1 MTGSDLTTL
10 TVIILFGSLVSG
22 TPLLFATIG
31 EIFSERSGVMNLGIE
46 GMMLVGAMSGFA
58 VWSTAFTKWHWT
70 NGSAILFGLLAGM
83 AFGCILSLLHAIIT
97 ITLRADQVVSGLAV
111 TFLGAGLSSI
121 LGEHFVGI
129 VTPLPTKITLAVLGS
144 VTVEQLAFVILGAV
158 FAPLAWY
165 YMHRTR
171 PGLDLRSVGEY
182 PAAAD
187 SLGINV
193 YRTRYLYVLFGGAM
207 SGLAG
212 AAMSLVTDPGWV
224 DGKTSGLGWIAV
236 ALVIF
241 ASWDPMRGLWVSYF
255 FGLLRRLP
263 LDLQNPA
270 LPLISTANNPQ
281 LGRFMDMLPYLA
293 TIFILILGS
302 REAMRKRIGAPAAL
316 GNPYI
321 RGERGK

>member
-1 MTGSDLTTL
+1 MTGNDLFALSIT
-10 TVIILFGSLVSG
+10 IIFGALVSG
-22 TPLLFATIG
+22 SPLLFATIG
-31 EIFSERSGVMNLGIE
+31 EIFSERSGVMNLGLE
-46 GMMLVGAMSGFA
+46 GLMLVGAMSGFA
-58 VWSTAFTKWHWT
+58 AWANT
-70 NGSAILFGLLAGM
+70 GSLPMGMLVGIIFGALLA
-83 AFGCILSLLHAIIT
+83 SLHAFIT

-121 LGEHFVGI
+121 LGQPYVGKQ
-129 VTPLPTKITLAVLGS
+129 VPQPFPLILPFLGRIS
-144 VTVEQLAFVILGAV
+144 AEQLALVIFGMI

-165 YMHRTR
+165 YLNRTR

-193 YRTRYLYVLFGGAM
+193 FRTRYIYVIFGGAM
-207 SGLAG
+207 SGFAG
-212 AAMSLVTDPGWV
+212 AVMSLVTDPGWV

-241 ASWDPMRGLWVSYF
+241 ASWDPMRGMWVSYF

-270 LPLISTANNPQ
+270 LPFISTANNPS
-281 LGRFMDMLPYLA
+281 LGRVMDMLPYLA
-293 TIFILILGS
+293 TILILIIGS

-316 GNPYI
+316 GNPYV
-321 RGERGK
+321 RGERGL

>member
-1 MTGSDLTTL
+1 MTANELIFLAITIS
-10 TVIILFGSLVSG
+10 FGALVSG
-22 TPLLFATIG
+22 SPLLFATIG
-31 EIFSERSGVMNLGIE
+31 EIFSERSGVMNLGLE

-58 VWSTAFTKWHWT
+58 VWAKTDSLML
-70 NGSAILFGLLAGM
+70 GMIAGM
-83 AFGCILSLLHAIIT
+83 ALGALFALLHAFIT

-121 LGEHFVGI
+121 LGQPYVGLRVPEPTTLI
-129 VTPLPTKITLAVLGS
+129 LP
-144 VTVEQLAFVILGAV
+144 ILGNVALEQIV
-158 FAPLAWY
+158 LIIVGMIFAPLAWY
-165 YMHRTR
+165 YLNRTR

-182 PAAAD
+182 PSAAD

-193 YRTRYLYVLFGGAM
+193 YRTRYAYVIFGGAM
-207 SGLAG
+207 SGLGG
-212 AAMSLVTDPGWV
+212 AVMSLVTDPGWV

-241 ASWDPMRGLWVSYF
+241 ATWDPMRGMWVSYF

-270 LPLISTANNPQ
+270 LPFISTANNPQ
-281 LGRFMDMLPYLA
+281 LGRVMDMLPYIA

-302 REAMRKRIGAPAAL
+302 REAMRKRLGAPAAL
-316 GNPYI
+316 GTPYI
-321 RGERGK
+321 RGERGL

>member
-1 MTGSDLTTL
+1 MTSNDLFALSIT
-10 TVIILFGSLVSG
+10 IIFGALVSG
-22 TPLLFATIG
+22 SPLLFATIG
-31 EIFSERSGVMNLGIE
+31 EIYSERSGVMNLGLE
-46 GMMLVGAMSGFA
+46 GLMLVGAMSGFA
-58 VWSTAFTKWHWT
+58 AWANT
-70 NGSAILFGLLAGM
+70 GSLLMGLLVGILFGALLA
-83 AFGCILSLLHAIIT
+83 SLHAFIT

-121 LGEHFVGI
+121 LGQPYVGKQ
-129 VTPLPTKITLAVLGS
+129 VPQPFPLILPFLGRIS
-144 VTVEQLAFVILGAV
+144 AEQLALVIFGMI

-165 YMHRTR
+165 YLNRTR

-193 YRTRYLYVLFGGAM
+193 FRTRYIYVIFGGAM
-207 SGLAG
+207 SGFAG
-212 AAMSLVTDPGWV
+212 AVMSLVTDPGWV

-241 ASWDPMRGLWVSYF
+241 ASWDPMRGMWVSYF

-270 LPLISTANNPQ
+270 LPFISTANNPS
-281 LGRFMDMLPYLA
+281 LGRVMDMLPYLA
-293 TIFILILGS
+293 TILILIIGS

-316 GNPYI
+316 GNPYV
-321 RGERGK
+321 RGERGL

>member
-1 MTGSDLTTL
+1 MTSHDLISLAL
-10 TVIILFGSLVSG
+10 TIIFGALVSG
-22 TPLLFATIG
+22 SPLLFATIG
-31 EIFSERSGVMNLGIE
+31 EIFSERSGVMNLGLE
-46 GMMLVGAMSGFA
+46 GLMLVGAMSGFA
-58 VWSTAFTKWHWT
+58 AWANT
-70 NGSAILFGLLAGM
+70 GSLLMGLLVGILFGALLA
-83 AFGCILSLLHAIIT
+83 SLHAFIT

-121 LGEHFVGI
+121 LGQPYVGKQ
-129 VTPLPTKITLAVLGS
+129 VPQPFPLILPFLGRIS
-144 VTVEQLAFVILGAV
+144 AEQLALVIFGMI

-165 YMHRTR
+165 YLNRTR

-193 YRTRYLYVLFGGAM
+193 FRTRYIYVIFGGAM
-207 SGLAG
+207 SGFAG
-212 AAMSLVTDPGWV
+212 AVMSLVTDPGWV

-241 ASWDPMRGLWVSYF
+241 ASWDPMRGMWVSYF

-270 LPLISTANNPQ
+270 LPFISTANNPS
-281 LGRFMDMLPYLA
+281 LGRVMDMLPYLA
-293 TIFILILGS
+293 TILILIIGS

-316 GNPYI
+316 GNPYV
-321 RGERGK
+321 RGERGL

>member
-1 MTGSDLTTL
+1 MTGSDLSTL
-10 TVIILFGSLVSG
+10 TVVILFGALVSG

-70 NGSAILFGLLAGM
+70 NGNAILLGLLLGM
-83 AFGCILSLLHAIIT
+83 VFGCILSLFHAVIT

-121 LGEHFVGI
+121 LGEHYVGI
-129 VTPLPTKITLAVLGS
+129 ATPQPTKIMLFILGS
-144 VTVEQLAFVILGAV
+144 ISAEQLVFVILGAV

-171 PGLDLRSVGEY
+171 PGLNLRSVGEY

-193 YRTRYLYVLFGGAM
+193 FQTRYFYVLFGGAM

-212 AAMSLVTDPGWV
+212 AAMSLITDPGWV

-281 LGRFMDMLPYLA
+281 LGRFMDMLPYIA
-293 TIFILILGS
+293 TIVILILGS
-302 REAMRKRIGAPAAL
+302 REAIRKRLGAPAAL

>member
-1 MTGSDLTTL
+1 MTSNDLFALSIT
-10 TVIILFGSLVSG
+10 IIFGALVSG
-22 TPLLFATIG
+22 SPLLFATIG
-31 EIFSERSGVMNLGIE
+31 EIFSERSGVMNLGLE
-46 GMMLVGAMSGFA
+46 GLMLVGAMSGFA
-58 VWSTAFTKWHWT
+58 AWANT
-70 NGSAILFGLLAGM
+70 GSLLMGLLVGILFGALLA
-83 AFGCILSLLHAIIT
+83 SLHAFIT

-121 LGEHFVGI
+121 LGQPYVGKQ
-129 VTPLPTKITLAVLGS
+129 VPQPFPLILPFLGRIS
-144 VTVEQLAFVILGAV
+144 AEQLALVIFGMI

-165 YMHRTR
+165 YLNRTR

-193 YRTRYLYVLFGGAM
+193 FRTRYIYVIFGGAM
-207 SGLAG
+207 SGFAG
-212 AAMSLVTDPGWV
+212 AVMSLVTDPGWV

-241 ASWDPMRGLWVSYF
+241 ASWDPMRGMWVSYF

-270 LPLISTANNPQ
+270 LPFISTANNPS
-281 LGRFMDMLPYLA
+281 LGRVMDMLPYLA
-293 TIFILILGS
+293 TILILIIGS

-316 GNPYI
+316 GNPYV
-321 RGERGK
+321 RGERGL

>member
-1 MTGSDLTTL
+1 MTANELITL
-10 TVIILFGSLVSG
+10 GITIVFGALVSG
-22 TPLLFATIG
+22 SPLLFATIG

-58 VWSTAFTKWHWT
+58 GWFVTGNLIA
-70 NGSAILFGLLAGM
+70 GLFIGMVFGCLLA
-83 AFGCILSLLHAIIT
+83 LLHAFIT

-111 TFLGAGLSSI
+111 TFLGSGISSI
-121 LGEHFVGI
+121 LGQPYVGQRVPQQI
-129 VTPLPTKITLAVLGS
+129 TITLPVLEHIAAEQVILIVLG
-144 VTVEQLAFVILGAV
+144 LI

-165 YMHRTR
+165 YLNRTR
-171 PGLDLRSVGEY
+171 PGLNLRSVGEY
-182 PAAAD
+182 PSAAD

-193 YRTRYLYVLFGGAM
+193 YRTRYLYVMFGGAM
-207 SGLAG
+207 SGLGG
-212 AAMSLVTDPGWV
+212 ALMSLITDPGWV

-241 ASWDPMRGLWVSYF
+241 ASWDPIRGMWVSYF

-281 LGRFMDMLPYLA
+281 LGRVMDMLPYLA

-302 REAMRKRIGAPAAL
+302 REAMRKRLGAPAAL
-316 GNPYI
+316 GNPYV
-321 RGERGK
+321 RGARGL

>member
-1 MTGSDLTTL
+1 MTNTELISLAAT
-10 TVIILFGSLVSG
+10 ILFGSLVSG
-22 TPLLFATIG
+22 SPLLFATIG
-31 EIFSERSGVMNLGIE
+31 EIFSERSGVLNLGIE

-58 VWSTAFTKWHWT
+58 TWFITGNLILGMLVGMFF
-70 NGSAILFGLLAGM
+70 GSLLA
-83 AFGCILSLLHAIIT
+83 LLHAFIT

-111 TFLGAGLSSI
+111 TFLGAGISSI
-121 LGEHFVGI
+121 LGQPYVGQRAPQPI
-129 VTPLPTKITLAVLGS
+129 ALILPLVGRIS
-144 VTVEQLAFVILGAV
+144 VEQLILIVVGLI

-165 YMHRTR
+165 YLNRTR
-171 PGLDLRSVGEY
+171 PGLNLRSVGEY
-182 PAAAD
+182 PSAAD

-193 YRTRYLYVLFGGAM
+193 YRTRYTYVIFGGAM
-207 SGLAG
+207 SGLGG
-212 AAMSLVTDPGWV
+212 ALMSLVTDPGWV

-270 LPLISTANNPQ
+270 LPLISTAHNPQ
-281 LGRFMDMLPYLA
+281 LGRVMDMLPYLA

-302 REAMRKRIGAPAAL
+302 REAMRKRLGAPAAL
-316 GNPYI
+316 GNPYV
-321 RGERGK
+321 RGSRGL

>member
-1 MTGSDLTTL
+1 MSAGDLTALGIT
-10 TVIILFGSLVSG
+10 IIFGALVSG
-22 TPLLFATIG
+22 TPLLFATVG

-58 VWSTAFTKWHWT
+58 VWSHT
-70 NGSAILFGLLAGM
+70 NSIFLGIIVGMSFGALLA
-83 AFGCILSLLHAIIT
+83 LLHAFIT

-111 TFLGAGLSSI
+111 TFLGTGLSSI
-121 LGEHFVGI
+121 LGQPYVGQR
-129 VTPLPTKITLAVLGS
+129 VPTPLSIVLPALG
-144 VTVEQLAFVILGAV
+144 TVALEQIILVILGAI

-165 YMHRTR
+165 YMNHTR
-171 PGLDLRSVGEY
+171 PGLNLRSVGEY
-182 PAAAD
+182 PSAAD

-193 YRTRYLYVLFGGAM
+193 FRTRYAYVIFGGAM
-207 SGLAG
+207 SGLGG

-241 ASWDPMRGLWVSYF
+241 ATWDPLRGLWVSYF

-281 LGRFMDMLPYLA
+281 LGRVMDMLPYLA

-302 REAMRKRIGAPAAL
+302 REAMRKRLGAPAAL
-316 GNPYI
+316 GNPYV
-321 RGERGK
+321 RGERGL

>member
-1 MTGSDLTTL
+1 MTANDLIALAITI
-10 TVIILFGSLVSG
+10 VFGALVSG
-22 TPLLFATIG
+22 SPLLFATIG
-31 EIFSERSGVMNLGIE
+31 EIFSERAGVMNLGLE
-46 GMMLVGAMSGFA
+46 GMMLIGAMSGFA
-58 VWSTAFTKWHWT
+58 AWANT
-70 NGSAILFGLLAGM
+70 GSLLSGLIVGMVFGALLA
-83 AFGCILSLLHAIIT
+83 LLHAFIT

-111 TFLGAGLSSI
+111 TFLGIGLSSI
-121 LGEHFVGI
+121 LGQPYVGKLVPQPFSI
-129 VTPLPTKITLAVLGS
+129 NLPILERVSA
-144 VTVEQLAFVILGAV
+144 EQLILVIVGMI

-165 YMHRTR
+165 YLNRTR

-182 PAAAD
+182 PSAAD

-193 YRTRYLYVLFGGAM
+193 YRTRYTYVIFGGAM
-207 SGLAG
+207 SGFGG
-212 AAMSLVTDPGWV
+212 AAMSLITDPGWV

-241 ASWDPMRGLWVSYF
+241 ASWDPMRGMWVSYF

-281 LGRFMDMLPYLA
+281 LGRIMDMLPYLA
-293 TIFILILGS
+293 TILILIIGS

-316 GNPYI
+316 GTPYV
-321 RGERGK
+321 RGERGL

>member
-1 MTGSDLTTL
+1 MTGNDLFALSL
-10 TVIILFGSLVSG
+10 TIIFGALVSG
-22 TPLLFATIG
+22 SPLLFATIG
-31 EIFSERSGVMNLGIE
+31 EIFSERAGVMNLGLE
-46 GMMLVGAMSGFA
+46 GLMLVGAMSGFA
-58 VWSTAFTKWHWT
+58 AWAHT
-70 NGSAILFGLLAGM
+70 GSLLVGLLAGIT
-83 AFGCILSLLHAIIT
+83 FGALLALLHAFIT

-121 LGEHFVGI
+121 LGQPYVGKQ
-129 VTPLPTKITLAVLGS
+129 VPQPFPLILPFLGRIS
-144 VTVEQLAFVILGAV
+144 TEQLVLVVVGMI
-158 FAPLAWY
+158 FALLAWY
-165 YMHRTR
+165 YLNRTR

-193 YRTRYLYVLFGGAM
+193 FRTRYIYVIFGGAM
-207 SGLAG
+207 SGFGG
-212 AAMSLVTDPGWV
+212 AIMSLITDPGWV

-241 ASWDPMRGLWVSYF
+241 ASWDPMRGMWVSYF

-281 LGRFMDMLPYLA
+281 LGRVMDMLPYLA
-293 TIFILILGS
+293 TILILIIGS
-302 REAMRKRIGAPAAL
+302 REAMRKRLGAPAAL
-316 GNPYI
+316 GNPYV
-321 RGERGK
+321 RGERGL